1 MHRYRAYKGDDLK
14 KLLRNFMIFAAF
26 IFILY
31 ASYFLYFYSKR
42 AEYAAI
48 LLQKALRYEEEF
60 FTEKTQNLDRSEQT
74 KLRHEF
80 EKEKSKLEKYCS
92 DAIINGENGYC
103 KVYYNL
109 DFDYI
114 HFYDGRNQDIALGYD
129 FDNESIEFYKKLS
142 DHYDYEGKKCRSRR
156 VYSEHHATFAIDNFE
171 YAAFWLGDHGE
182 FTLKDP
188 YIHECE

>member
-1 MHRYRAYKGDDLK
+1 MK
-14 KLLRNFMIFAAF
+14 KLLRNFMIFAGF

-60 FTEKTQNLDRSEQT
+60 FTKKTQNLDPSEQIE
-74 KLRHEF
+74 LRHEF
-80 EKEKSKLEKYCS
+80 EKEKLKLEKYCS
-92 DAIINGENGYC
+92 DAIINGENGHC

-142 DHYDYEGKKCRSRR
+142 DHYDYKGKKCRSRR

-171 YAAFWLGDHGE
+171 HAKFWLGNYGE

>member
-1 MHRYRAYKGDDLK
+1 MHRYRAYKGNDLK
-14 KLLRNFMIFAAF
+14 KLLRNFMIFAGF
-26 IFILY
+26 IFMLY
-31 ASYFLYFYSKR
+31 TSYFLYFYSKR

-60 FTEKTQNLDRSEQT
+60 FTEKTQNLDPSEQT

-92 DAIINGENGYC
+92 DTIINGENGHC

-142 DHYDYEGKKCRSRR
+142 DHYDYKGKNAGRAGYTASTMRHLPLIIL
-156 VYSEHHATFAIDNFE
+156 SMQNFGWE
-171 YAAFWLGDHGE
+171 ITVNL
-182 FTLKDP
+182 P
-188 YIHECE
+188 

>member
-1 MHRYRAYKGDDLK
+1 MK

-60 FTEKTQNLDRSEQT
+60 FTKKTQNLDPPEQT

-80 EKEKSKLEKYCS
+80 EKEKLKLEKYCS
-92 DAIINGENGYC
+92 DAIINGENGHC
-103 KVYYNL
+103 KVYYNF

-129 FDNESIEFYKKLS
+129 FDNESIEFYKKLA

-156 VYSEHHATFAIDNFE
+156 VYSEHHATFAIDNFKH
-171 YAAFWLGDHGE
+171 AKFWLGNYGE

>member
-129 FDNESIEFYKKLS
+129 FDNESIEFYKKLA

>member
-1 MHRYRAYKGDDLK
+1 M
-14 KLLRNFMIFAAF
+14 
-26 IFILY
+26 LY
-31 ASYFLYFYSKR
+31 TSYFLYFYSKR

-60 FTEKTQNLDRSEQT
+60 FTEKTQNLDPSEQI

-92 DAIINGENGYC
+92 DAIINGDNSHC

-129 FDNESIEFYKKLS
+129 FDNESIEFYKKLA
-142 DHYDYEGKKCRSRR
+142 DHYDYEGKNADRAGHTASTMRHLLLIILSMRR
-156 VYSEHHATFAIDNFE
+156 FGWEIMANS
-171 YAAFWLGDHGE
+171 
-182 FTLKDP
+182 P
-188 YIHECE
+188 

>member
-1 MHRYRAYKGDDLK
+1 MK
-14 KLLRNFMIFAAF
+14 KLLRNFMIFAGF
-26 IFILY
+26 IFMLY
-31 ASYFLYFYSKR
+31 TSYFLYFYSKR

-60 FTEKTQNLDRSEQT
+60 FNEKVQNLDPSEQT

-80 EKEKSKLEKYCS
+80 EKEKLKLEKYCS
-92 DAIINGENGYC
+92 DAIINGENSHC

-129 FDNESIEFYKKLS
+129 FDNESIEFYKKYLITMITKAKNADRAGCTAS
-142 DHYDYEGKKCRSRR
+142 TMRHLRLTISSMRR
-156 VYSEHHATFAIDNFE
+156 FGWEIMAN
-171 YAAFWLGDHGE
+171 L
-182 FTLKDP
+182 P
-188 YIHECE
+188 